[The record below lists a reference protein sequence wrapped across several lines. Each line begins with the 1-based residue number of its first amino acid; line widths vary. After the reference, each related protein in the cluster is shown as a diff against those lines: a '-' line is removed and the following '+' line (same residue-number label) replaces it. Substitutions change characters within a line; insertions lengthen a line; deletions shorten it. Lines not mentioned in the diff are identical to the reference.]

1 MIFFAV
7 FKQVMI
13 LFILIFIGVFLAKK
27 NIFTENAVKSVTD
40 IVLYLVTPCVIIK
53 SFIRKCDAEILRNV
67 LLSFFA
73 AATVHIVYII
83 LANVILHDK
92 DDSRKRVLR
101 FGAIFGNCGFMSIP
115 IQQAILG
122 DIGVLY
128 CASFI
133 AVFNIFAWTYGV
145 FEISG
150 EKTSMSLKKILFNPG
165 ILATAIGFVIFLF
178 SIPVPEI
185 ILMPIGYFAA
195 LNTPVPMLIIGYHL
209 SKSDIKYAAKDV
221 NCFISCLAKLIILPV
236 ISAGILYLSDIR
248 GDLFVSTVI
257 SACSPAAAYTT
268 MFSYKYKKATTLS
281 VNIVSF
287 STLLSLITMPVIVAL
302 AQKIA

>member
-1 MIFFAV
+1 MVFLAV
-7 FKQVMI
+7 FKQVII
-13 LFILIFIGVFLAKK
+13 LFILIFVGVFLAKK

-40 IVLYLVTPCVIIK
+40 IVLYLVSPCVIIK
-53 SFIRKCDAEILRNV
+53 SFIRECDRDILRNV
-67 LLSFFA
+67 LFSFLA
-73 AATVHIVYII
+73 AGVVHIIFIVVASI
-83 LANVILHDK
+83 ILHDK

-101 FGAIFGNCGFMSIP
+101 FAAIFGNCGFMSLP

-133 AVFNIFAWTYGV
+133 AVFSIFAWTYGV
-145 FEISG
+145 LEISG
-150 EKTSMSLKKILFNPG
+150 EKSAMSPKKILFNPG
-165 ILATAIGFVIFLF
+165 IIATAVGFVIFLF

-185 ILMPIGYFAA
+185 VSMPIGYFAA

-209 SKSDIKYAAKDV
+209 SKSDIKDAARDV
-221 NCFISCLAKLIILPV
+221 NCFIACLAKLIVLPV
-236 ISAGILYLSDIR
+236 IAAGILYIAGIR

-268 MFSYKYKKATTLS
+268 IFSYKYKKATDLS
-281 VNIVSF
+281 VNLVSF
-287 STLLSLITMPVIVAL
+287 STLLSLFTMPVIIAL